1 MAEHM
6 TPVVA
11 KVLPEEKAAFAAA
24 TRHVGTTPSNAI
36 RMFIAAFNRCG
47 TFPFDISPSGAFG
60 LPDAPCTVSVPE
72 PDTLTS
78 HGSARLADE
87 PGQVAVRSSAGDVG
101 TMTEEG
107 C

>member
-24 TRHVGTTPSNAI
+24 TQLVGTTPSNAI

-47 TFPFDISPSGAFG
+47 TFPFDI
-60 LPDAPCTVSVPE
+60 
-72 PDTLTS
+72 
-78 HGSARLADE
+78 
-87 PGQVAVRSSAGDVG
+87 Q
-101 TMTEEG
+101 
-107 C
+107 

>member
-24 TRHVGTTPSNAI
+24 TQRVGTTPSNAI

-47 TFPFDISPSGAFG
+47 TFPFDISPTGAFG
-60 LPDAPCTVSVPE
+60 STGAFGVSGSSDASMPLGAFEAKGECRHV
-72 PDTLTS
+72 D
-78 HGSARLADE
+78 
-87 PGQVAVRSSAGDVG
+87 
-101 TMTEEG
+101 
-107 C
+107 

>member
-24 TRHVGTTPSNAI
+24 TQLVGTTPSNAI

-47 TFPFDISPSGAFG
+47 TFPFDISPNGAFG
-60 LPDAPCTVSVPE
+60 KECPQQLVVGDVLQRLPV
-72 PDTLTS
+72 
-78 HGSARLADE
+78 GRRLACSM
-87 PGQVAVRSSAGDVG
+87 R
-101 TMTEEG
+101 
-107 C
+107 

>member
-24 TRHVGTTPSNAI
+24 TQRVGTTPSNAI

-47 TFPFDISPSGAFG
+47 TFPFDISPAGAFG
-60 LPDAPCTVSVPE
+60 LCAAASPDRAGAVP
-72 PDTLTS
+72 
-78 HGSARLADE
+78 
-87 PGQVAVRSSAGDVG
+87 SAGDTGADSAVIG
-101 TMTEEG
+101 AGDAREIAS
-107 C
+107 

>member
-11 KVLPEEKAAFAAA
+11 KVLPEEKVAFAAA
-24 TRHVGTTPSNAI
+24 TQLVGTTPSNAI

-60 LPDAPCTVSVPE
+60 AAPD
-72 PDTLTS
+72 S
-78 HGSARLADE
+78 H
-87 PGQVAVRSSAGDVG
+87 QQ
-101 TMTEEG
+101 
-107 C
+107 

>member
-24 TRHVGTTPSNAI
+24 TQLVGTNAI

-47 TFPFDISPSGAFG
+47 TFPFDISPNGAFG
-60 LPDAPCTVSVPE
+60 KDCPQQLVV
-72 PDTLTS
+72 
-78 HGSARLADE
+78 
-87 PGQVAVRSSAGDVG
+87 
-101 TMTEEG
+101 EERPQ
-107 C
+107 

>member
-24 TRHVGTTPSNAI
+24 TQRVGTTPSNAI

-47 TFPFDISPSGAFG
+47 TFPFDISPAGAFG
-60 LPDAPCTVSVPE
+60 TTGSVDAPTALE
-72 PDTLTS
+72 LEERD
-78 HGSARLADE
+78 HGR
-87 PGQVAVRSSAGDVG
+87 
-101 TMTEEG
+101 
-107 C
+107 

>member
-24 TRHVGTTPSNAI
+24 TQLVGTTPSNAI

-60 LPDAPCTVSVPE
+60 I
-72 PDTLTS
+72 
-78 HGSARLADE
+78 HGSA
-87 PGQVAVRSSAGDVG
+87 AGFDDACTASEEVPL
-101 TMTEEG
+101 MEEG
-107 C
+107 GSR